1 MAALGDF
8 DEALGAGAAEEP
20 LQFKELVGNDVGAFG
35 GVVGGEEL
43 VAQFGIG
50 EELEAEDFDE
60 DAGGDV
66 AIFQVLDN
74 SRRAAQV
81 GEAIALQR
89 GGHTEPEL
97 FEQVLVGAVDVQGA
111 ERGASVEQVFI
122 GGQLFDDL
130 GTAEALQDDGVGA
143 VVELDVLHD
152 LAEADDGADGGTA
165 VVFVLPLVAAE
176 GGHGELLWAVEC
188 VGDELFVAWL
198 EDSEGHDAV
207 GHEHGSAEREE

>member
-43 VAQFGIG
+43 VAQLGIG

-66 AIFQVLDN
+66 AVFQVLDN

-89 GGHTEPEL
+89 GGHAEPEL

-198 EDSEGHDAV
+198 EDSEGNDAV